1 MIWVLDTG
9 RPLVTVDGVTQL
21 AYASVG
27 GPKLVG
33 ILAHNGSI
41 RKLKTV

>member
-1 MIWVLDTG
+1 M
-9 RPLVTVDGVTQL
+9 VTVDGVTQL
-21 AYASVG
+21 ALASVG

-41 RKLKTV
+41 RKLKTAQLKGSLELR